1 MAKQANNNEEI
12 KEEVVN
18 NEEETV
24 TIMSTMNIAVTNG
37 LSGQNVT
44 VDNDAIEN
52 RLKVIPTWQKE
63 VVQITKGK
71 NKYPAKIKDWFTVQ
85 KLVKVGILNFIQE

>member
-18 NEEETV
+18 NEETV

-37 LSGQNVT
+37 LSGKNVT
-44 VDNDAIEN
+44 VDNEAIEN

-71 NKYPAKIKDWFTVQ
+71 NKYPAKIKDRFTVQ